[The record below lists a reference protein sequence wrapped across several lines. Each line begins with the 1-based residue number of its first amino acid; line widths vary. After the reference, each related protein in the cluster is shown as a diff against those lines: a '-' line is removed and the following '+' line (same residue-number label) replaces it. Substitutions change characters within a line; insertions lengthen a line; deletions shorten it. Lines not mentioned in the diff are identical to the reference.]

1 MKFATGRKGRESW
14 PKSNLPY
21 HTQLTFFATNE
32 IPENENTRKMKI
44 EKTLPRGSLDDG
56 GRAQGSRHKRAL
68 LRDFWWLRQKS
79 HLSGIIVKL
88 QLRSLVSTSSVVGR
102 HEKWTSSVELQ
113 NGRPRFTVEMHFFRP
128 TTQVWVHVPVPCGR
142 YYTECPSSFF
152 DNRLAG
158 PPAKISAS
166 RFPWSGPSGC
176 RPTPV
181 VLFLHYAKIM
191 QFRRTNMFYFSGFLR
206 NCKICF
212 EKT

>member
-1 MKFATGRKGRESW
+1 MFGISLISGWAGPGVRVIIAPSRRQVFSPPKAERQFWGFTSVKAKIHGFRMLFWVSAVWDVLGRRLWKNLKI
-14 PKSNLPY
+14 PKKSKKSPEFY
-21 HTQLTFFATNE
+21 KDMAFFSCYACQDFPT
-32 IPENENTRKMKI
+32 T
-44 EKTLPRGSLDDG
+44 DG
-56 GRAQGSRHKRAL
+56 GGHAKQIYHC
-68 LRDFWWLRQKS
+68 
-79 HLSGIIVKL
+79 V
-88 QLRSLVSTSSVVGR
+88 
-102 HEKWTSSVELQ
+102 
-113 NGRPRFTVEMHFFRP
+113 RP
-128 TTQVWVHVPVPCGR
+128 